1 MTKKK
6 VFVDAKDYNDIPD
19 SAWRMNILDSTLGTV
34 ESTASMITVLTQVF
48 LYVGIAMAVF
58 SMLLFY
64 NFISVSINNKK
75 REIGILRAVG
85 AKRSDVFKIFYSEA
99 FIIAIINF
107 VLSTIAVFVMS
118 YVINAELGKSGNF
131 NFDLMSPNI
140 LIILCLL
147 GISLLASVISAFLP
161 VTKIANK
168 KPIDAIQN
176 R

>member
-1 MTKKK
+1 
-6 VFVDAKDYNDIPD
+6 
-19 SAWRMNILDSTLGTV
+19 MNNSTLNAV
-34 ESTASMITVLTQVF
+34 ESYATIIVVLTQAF
-48 LYVGIAMAVF
+48 LYVGIAMAIF

-107 VLSTIAVFVMS
+107 FLSTIVVFVIS
-118 YVINAELGKSGNF
+118 YWVNGAMQKNASLLF
-131 NFDLMSPNI
+131 NLMDPNI
-140 LIILCLL
+140 LVIGVLL
-147 GISLLASVISAFLP
+147 VAALGSSIMSAFLP
-161 VTKIANK
+161 VVKIANK

-176 R
+176 K